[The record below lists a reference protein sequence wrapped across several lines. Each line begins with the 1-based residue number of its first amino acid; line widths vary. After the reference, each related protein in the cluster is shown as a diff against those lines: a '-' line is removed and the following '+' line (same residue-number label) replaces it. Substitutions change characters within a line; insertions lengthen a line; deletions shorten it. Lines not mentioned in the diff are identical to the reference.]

1 MAYGYESITIN
12 SGAAAGNDGS
22 ATANNT
28 SGHIVVGEIC
38 SIGVT
43 YGDSPPGTTDVTIAT
58 AGNNGPALTLLTLTN
73 ANSDGW
79 FHLRH
84 KTDDESGADI
94 TYDGSNEVYEKVCIA
109 DNIKVTIAQA
119 NSPDTAEVV
128 VVYYAGR

>member
-1 MAYGYESITIN
+1 MYGYESVTIN
-12 SGAAAGNDGS
+12 TGEAAGSNGS

-28 SGHIVVGEIC
+28 SCHVITGEIC

-58 AGNNGPALTLLTLTN
+58 SGDNGPALTILTLTN

-79 FHLRH
+79 FHPRH
-84 KTDDESGADI
+84 VVDNNAGADI
-94 TYDGSNEVYEKVCIA
+94 EYADGYSVYDKVCVA
-109 DNIKVTIAQA
+109 DYIKVTIAGA
-119 NSPDTAEVV
+119 NNPDTAEVV

>member
-12 SGAAAGNDGS
+12 SGAAAGSNGS
-22 ATANNT
+22 ATNNNT
-28 SGHIVVGEIC
+28 SGHVVTGQIC

-43 YGDSPPGTTDVTIAT
+43 YGDSPPASTDVTIAT
-58 AGNNGPALTLLTLTN
+58 AGNNGPALTILTLTN

-79 FHLRH
+79 FHPRH
-84 KTDDESGADI
+84 VVDSNAGADI
-94 TYDGSNEVYEKVCIA
+94 EYADGYSVYDKVCIA

-128 VVYYAGR
+128 IVYYSGR

>member
-12 SGAAAGNDGS
+12 SGAAAGADGS

-43 YGDSPPGTTDVTIAT
+43 YGDSPPASTDVTIAT
-58 AGNNGPALTLLTLTN
+58 AGSNGPALTLLTLTN

-109 DNIKVTIAQA
+109 DTIKVTIAQA

>member
-1 MAYGYESITIN
+1 MYGYESVTIN
-12 SGAAAGNDGS
+12 SGAASGNDGS

-28 SGHIVVGEIC
+28 SGHVVTGEIC

-58 AGNNGPALTLLTLTN
+58 AGNNGPALTILTITN
-73 ANSDGW
+73 ANSNGW
-79 FHLRH
+79 FHPRH
-84 KTDDESGADI
+84 KVDDESAADV
-94 TYDGSNEVYEKVCIA
+94 TYDGTNEVYGKICVA

>member
-1 MAYGYESITIN
+1 MSYGYESVTIN
-12 SGAAAGNDGS
+12 SGAAVGGDGS

-28 SGHIVVGEIC
+28 SSHVVTGQIC

-58 AGNNGPALTLLTLTN
+58 AGNNGPALTILTLTK
-73 ANSDGW
+73 ANTSGW
-79 FHLRH
+79 FHPRH
-84 KTDDESGADI
+84 VVDDNAGDEI
-94 TYDGSNEVYEKVCIA
+94 TYDGTRVVYDKVCVA

-119 NSPDTAEVV
+119 NSPDTAEIV

>member
-1 MAYGYESITIN
+1 MSYGYESVTIN
-12 SGAAAGNDGS
+12 SGAAVGGDGS

-28 SGHIVVGEIC
+28 SGHVVTGQIC

-58 AGNNGPALTLLTLTN
+58 AGNNGPALTILTLTN
-73 ANSDGW
+73 ANTSGW
-79 FHLRH
+79 FHPRH
-84 KTDDESGADI
+84 VVDTNAGADI
-94 TYDGSNEVYEKVCIA
+94 EYADGYSVYDKVCIS

>member
-1 MAYGYESITIN
+1 MGYGYDSITIN
-12 SGAAAGNDGS
+12 SGAAAGGDGS

-28 SGHIVVGEIC
+28 STHLVTGQIC

-58 AGNNGPALTLLTLTN
+58 SGDNGPALTILTLTN

-79 FHLRH
+79 FHVRH
-84 KTDDESGADI
+84 KVDDESGADI
-94 TYDGSNEVYEKVCIA
+94 TYDGTNEVYEKVCIS
-109 DNIKVTIAQA
+109 DYVKVTIAQA

-128 VVYYAGR
+128 IVYAS

>member
-1 MAYGYESITIN
+1 MAYGYQSVTVN
-12 SGAAAGNDGS
+12 SGAASGNDGS

-28 SGHIVVGEIC
+28 SSHVVVGEIC

-43 YGDSPPGTTDVTIAT
+43 YGDSPPGTTDVTVAT
-58 AGNNGPALTLLTLTN
+58 AGNNGPALTLLTITN
-73 ANSDGW
+73 ANSNGW

-84 KTDDESGADI
+84 KTDDETGADI

-128 VVYYAGR
+128 VVYYAGA

>member
-1 MAYGYESITIN
+1 MSYEYESVTIN
-12 SGAAAGNDGS
+12 SGAAAGSDGS

-28 SGHIVVGEIC
+28 SSHVITGQIC

-58 AGNNGPALTLLTLTN
+58 AGDNGPALTILTLTN
-73 ANSDGW
+73 ANTSGW
-79 FHLRH
+79 FHPRH
-84 KTDDESGADI
+84 IVDDNAGADI
-94 TYDGSNEVYEKVCIA
+94 TYDGTRVVYDKVSIA
-109 DNIKVTIAQA
+109 DNIKVTIAGA